1 VSGHVICVLA
11 RGHVMSA
18 ATHKP
23 GNNDRNIKLRNIESS
38 EKYSKCLDNSHPSF
52 HLTMHQL
59 SVISLVYLQTFLIP
73 KYVFII
79 NDNKIKN
86 KIYHIVTIILNS
98 NRKIVETEANSIL
111 PIHI

>member
-1 VSGHVICVLA
+1 MFRLSF
-11 RGHVMSA
+11 A

-23 GNNDRNIKLRNIESS
+23 GNNDRNIKLWNIESR
-38 EKYSKCLDNSHPSF
+38 EKYSKCLGNSHPSF

-86 KIYHIVTIILNS
+86 KIYHIVTFPGLWVAAN
-98 NRKIVETEANSIL
+98 EEATEPRVTSG
-111 PIHI
+111 